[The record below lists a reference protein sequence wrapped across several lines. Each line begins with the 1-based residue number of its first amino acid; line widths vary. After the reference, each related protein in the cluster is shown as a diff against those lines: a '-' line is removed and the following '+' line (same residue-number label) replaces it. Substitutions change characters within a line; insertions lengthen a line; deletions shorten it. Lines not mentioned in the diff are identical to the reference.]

1 MRDCSV
7 YGPVVV
13 RLAMRSSSDNLAYP
27 GKEET
32 APARHALRIRAPRA
46 TARSADPHSSR
57 PRRLVELGV
66 RAWTVAADVLL
77 ASLGFVVFIWGD
89 LTTHRGVRVGG
100 IVLVTLAFV
109 AGAIIST
116 FRGHER

>member
-1 MRDCSV
+1 
-7 YGPVVV
+7 
-13 RLAMRSSSDNLAYP
+13 
-27 GKEET
+27 
-32 APARHALRIRAPRA
+32 
-46 TARSADPHSSR
+46 
-57 PRRLVELGV
+57 VELAV
-66 RAWTVAADVLL
+66 RTWVIAADVLL

-89 LTTHRGVRVGG
+89 LTTHHGVRAGG